1 LTVGESFKASIRER
15 ARELGFDLCRVAACC
30 SAPFGQHFSRWLQ
43 EGNAGEMDYM
53 ARTAGKRLD
62 PDLVLPGTRSI
73 LVVAVSYHTVSWPPG
88 LLEDRSRGLIARY
101 AWGLD
106 YHRILLPRLQALAR
120 FIQAEARGEAATM
133 AYVDTGPV
141 LEKAWAHGAG
151 LGFLGKNTCLISPR
165 YGSFLFLGTILTT
178 LEIEPDPPVDVGCG
192 TCARCMPACPTG
204 AFPAPYVLDARRCIS
219 YLTIE
224 LKGPIPHDLR
234 PLVGNWIFGCDL
246 CQEVCPWNKKFS
258 QRSPIAELY
267 PSSLEDMAP
276 KLVDVIAMDDA
287 TFRVR
292 YRKRPLWRAKRRGL
306 LRNAAVALGNWGDPI
321 ATPALVLALE
331 DAEPLVRGHAAWAL
345 GKIGGGQARKILLA
359 AWMRESDPYVC
370 WELERA
376 LEGAL

>member
-1 LTVGESFKASIRER
+1 
-15 ARELGFDLCRVAACC
+15 
-30 SAPFGQHFSRWLQ
+30 
-43 EGNAGEMDYM
+43 MDYM